1 MAAVS
6 DFLRASVRG
15 YVNTPHGHGPQWV
28 DQFDKYWNDTRV
40 DLPNR
45 EKLIN
50 LLELVSGSGWN
61 MNRNRR
67 CDDVI
72 KKIRDGRISEP
83 DITKL
88 FDLLDSLLGFELRK
102 LHQMSTGEATVLC
115 RNIQNIR
122 EHIASWN
129 QSMRTICFLT
139 KPILMFNWGETPALD
154 SRVRSCIGVSNDLA
168 TDKYVA
174 ILQKVSR
181 GLLDI
186 ERQVGL
192 LENIVKDEL
201 GRYGLRVRD
210 LPIGR
215 AVDMVCFG
223 GIQCLTM
230 L

>member
-1 MAAVS
+1 
-6 DFLRASVRG
+6 
-15 YVNTPHGHGPQWV
+15 
-28 DQFDKYWNDTRV
+28 
-40 DLPNR
+40 
-45 EKLIN
+45 
-50 LLELVSGSGWN
+50 
-61 MNRNRR
+61 MNRHGQ
-67 CDDVI
+67 CGDVI
-72 KKIRDGRISEP
+72 KKTRDGRISEP

-154 SRVRSCIGVSNDLA
+154 RRVRSSIGVSNNDLT

-174 ILQKVSR
+174 ILQKFSR
-181 GLLDI
+181 RLLDI

-223 GIQCLTM
+223 GGFNV
-230 L
+230 